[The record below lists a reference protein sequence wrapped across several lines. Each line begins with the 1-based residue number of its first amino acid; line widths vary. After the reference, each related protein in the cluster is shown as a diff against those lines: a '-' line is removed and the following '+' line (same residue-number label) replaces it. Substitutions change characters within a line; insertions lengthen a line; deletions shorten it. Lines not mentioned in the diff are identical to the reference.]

1 MIDPTVAALAGMVVG
16 ALIVIAVLVVRGMRS

>member
-1 MIDPTVAALAGMVVG
+1 MNPTVAALGGMVVG